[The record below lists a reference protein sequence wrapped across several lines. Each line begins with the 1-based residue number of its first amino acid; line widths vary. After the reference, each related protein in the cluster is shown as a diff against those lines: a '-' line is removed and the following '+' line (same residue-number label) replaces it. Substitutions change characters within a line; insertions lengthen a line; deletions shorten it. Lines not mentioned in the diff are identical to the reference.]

1 MTEDNTE
8 TIGHCPH
15 CGHKVK
21 LEERGGII
29 AVICP
34 EESVCTGSGFGTFFL
49 TSKRKEALE
58 AWNRRVNHE

>member
-1 MTEDNTE
+1 MTKETTE
-8 TIGHCPH
+8 TVEPCPH

-21 LEERGGII
+21 LEEQGGLI

-34 EESVCTGSGFGTFFL
+34 EESFCIGSGLGTFFL

-58 AWNRRVNHE
+58 AWNRRVTQ